1 MRLTNI
7 ALALLLLGSSA
18 GCALSEDTSPRD
30 IPEDL
35 VVDFGNTA
43 TGDAATG
50 ANRIYLLT
58 PSDEAEQRRLRAVPR
73 QDDSGGTEELIKSLF
88 AGPNADEAEASL
100 GSAIPTEL
108 KLISARTVG
117 TRLTID
123 IGTGL
128 TGLSDDGVRLALA
141 QIVATASELDG
152 VERVRIQVEGVNQA
166 WPTGDGRL
174 VDAALSIYDYPGL
187 LETSQPAFT
196 ALPST

>member
-1 MRLTNI
+1 MRLPI
-7 ALALLLLGSSA
+7 WILATLLVSAGA
-18 GCALSEDTSPRD
+18 GCAISEDASPRN
-30 IPEDL
+30 IPADL
-35 VVDFGNTA
+35 IGDLNVVA
-43 TGDAATG
+43 SGDAATG

-58 PSDEAEQRRLRAVPR
+58 PPDDDEQQRLRAVPR
-73 QDDSGGTEELIKSLF
+73 QDNSGGPEELIRSLF
-88 AGPNADEAEASL
+88 LGPNPDEAEALL
-100 GSAIPTEL
+100 GTAIPNDL
-108 KLISARTVG
+108 DLISARTVG

-123 IGTGL
+123 VRSGL
-128 TGLSDDGVRLALA
+128 TGLSDDGVRFALA

-174 VDAALSIYDYPGL
+174 VDAALSIYDYPGF

>member
-1 MRLTNI
+1 MRHTSRLV
-7 ALALLLLGSSA
+7 AVLLFGSIA
-18 GCALSEDTSPRD
+18 GCAISEDASPRN

-35 VVDFGNTA
+35 IGDLNVVA
-43 TGDAATG
+43 SGDAATG
-50 ANRIYLLT
+50 TNRIYLLT
-58 PSDEAEQRRLRAVPR
+58 PPDDDEQQRLRAVPR
-73 QDDSGGTEELIKSLF
+73 QDDSGGTEEVIESLF
-88 AGPNADEAEASL
+88 AGPNPDEAEALL
-100 GSAIPTEL
+100 GSAIPTDLE
-108 KLISARTVG
+108 LISARTVG

-123 IGTGL
+123 IRDGL
-128 TGLSDDGVRLALA
+128 TGLSDDGVRFALA